1 VNYFQI
7 SSIGILPF
15 MTAIFPGNC
24 EKIKMMSYV
33 KKMQTG
39 PKTEAFFKWYIVN

>member
-1 VNYFQI
+1 
-7 SSIGILPF
+7 

-33 KKMQTG
+33 KKRQTG
-39 PKTEAFFKWYIVN
+39 QKNKDVFLNGT